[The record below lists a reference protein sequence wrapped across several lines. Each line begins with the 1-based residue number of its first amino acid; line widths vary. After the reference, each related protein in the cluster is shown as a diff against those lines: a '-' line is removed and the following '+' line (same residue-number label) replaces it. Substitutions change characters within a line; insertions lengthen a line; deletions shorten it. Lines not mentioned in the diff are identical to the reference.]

1 MAALM
6 HFIQSSIL
14 ARSLALSLYDVC
26 RPGTYSPL
34 LLTFAALILRPP
46 WQINWKQ
53 FCRRRR
59 ITLRGTQRREGLYLS
74 GKKYT
79 YNGKARRMY
88 LNRWIFNHF
97 KVLQWNGTLGLGVLG
112 RNHREIISFSRVK
125 LRTLDKTHLFADKV
139 VQAIVVERE
148 PARLPAFV

>member
-1 MAALM
+1 
-6 HFIQSSIL
+6 
-14 ARSLALSLYDVC
+14 
-26 RPGTYSPL
+26 
-34 LLTFAALILRPP
+34 
-46 WQINWKQ
+46 
-53 FCRRRR
+53 
-59 ITLRGTQRREGLYLS
+59 
-74 GKKYT
+74 
-79 YNGKARRMY
+79 MY

-148 PARLPAFV
+148 PARLPAFVWATLLVKISLAFRIEKSVHQLSFIIWNSEWRRFDAVVKFLGSTKCNTELTIIDDACICSNEKAMIPTVQDRMMTTTWAYS